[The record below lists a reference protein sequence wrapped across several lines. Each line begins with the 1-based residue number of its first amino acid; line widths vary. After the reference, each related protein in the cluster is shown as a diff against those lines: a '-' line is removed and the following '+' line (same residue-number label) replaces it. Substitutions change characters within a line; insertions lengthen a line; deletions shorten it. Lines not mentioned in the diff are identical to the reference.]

1 MKSEAK
7 NNVLFSWYFHLKLP
21 VWAHKLEVGLTFF
34 EQLILPYMMLV
45 PHRNFRIFAAVAE
58 IFFQFCIVGT
68 GNYAWINYVGILPCI
83 ALFDDEFIELIERKI
98 FSPTCGK
105 IVALARIPIMAY
117 NRIIVSLLGDKLVIP
132 MLNGPDQGEDNFDFR
147 TLSTKDREDV
157 CELIKDSISLESNFK
172 KSKCNEDG
180 VKGNLESGTVLQK
193 TSNFVVWIITSM
205 YKLFGVCLA
214 IFMIYKAKDP
224 IKELFGPAP
233 WINAYDEYFF
243 MTSQGLLSSQ
253 MGCVI
258 KPLSSSIKFHCLL

>member
-1 MKSEAK
+1 M
-7 NNVLFSWYFHLKLP
+7 
-21 VWAHKLEVGLTFF
+21 TFF
-34 EQLILPYMMLV
+34 EQLVLPYMMLV
-45 PHRNFRIFAAVAE
+45 PHRWFRCFAAVME

-157 CELIKDSISLESNFK
+157 CELIKDSISLKSNFK
-172 KSKCNEDG
+172 KYPIIHIFTKHITNES
-180 VKGNLESGTVLQK
+180 NLC
-193 TSNFVVWIITSM
+193 II
-205 YKLFGVCLA
+205 A
-214 IFMIYKAKDP
+214 
-224 IKELFGPAP
+224 
-233 WINAYDEYFF
+233 
-243 MTSQGLLSSQ
+243 MT
-253 MGCVI
+253 
-258 KPLSSSIKFHCLL
+258 